1 MMSDLLPILIPTLVT
16 SLGALVVAVLS
27 YRSARGD
34 TTRQERADVI
44 TAYESLCENLR
55 EMIRVNNEEI
65 ARLRANI
72 EALQRQVDVERETWA
87 REREALVERIAELE
101 AINARLE
108 RQLNQLRAETRG
120 RE

>member
-1 MMSDLLPILIPTLVT
+1 MDSLPVGAWEALLA
-16 SLGALVVAVLS
+16 SAGVVVGSVATYFS
-27 YRSARGD
+27 TRHNTA
-34 TTRQERADVI
+34 RQERADVI
-44 TAYESLCENLR
+44 SGYESLCENLR